1 MASDLTDDDLSPI
14 RRDYSADSDV
24 MIIVFSGLKQRP
36 GGVPG
41 FSFQQVLGGVPAR
54 KLYVRDLRRAWYLR
68 GLPGLSAN
76 VKETAAFFA
85 REVQEQRI
93 RRVVLTGYSL
103 GGFAALLFGNLLGA
117 DEVHAFSPQT
127 FISLSRR
134 IWYRDHRWQRYVL
147 KLHCSAACLEVCDLR
162 PLLARPSRQ
171 TRKFV
176 YYAKDS
182 RLDKLHALR
191 LAGLPGVEFRAFDEG
206 SHRLVTALRDS
217 GDLRRILEGAA
228 LRRPGGMMPPLE

>member
-1 MASDLTDDDLSPI
+1 VTKTLSHRPPGTSCRANFLRSLRDQKPLPRLNDNSGKMHPQVAFI
-14 RRDYSADSDV
+14 R
-24 MIIVFSGLKQRP
+24 GH
-36 GGVPG
+36 
-41 FSFQQVLGGVPAR
+41 
-54 KLYVRDLRRAWYLR
+54 
-68 GLPGLSAN
+68 
-76 VKETAAFFA
+76 
-85 REVQEQRI
+85 

-191 LAGLPGVEFRAFDEG
+191 LAELPGVEFRAFDEG